1 MLLGTTGQKRKTV
14 VVASARIVV
23 SRDTPDQPP
32 EIGRFVAGKT
42 LPF

>member
-1 MLLGTTGQKRKTV
+1 MSVGTTGQNDKTIVVPVHV
-14 VVASARIVV
+14 VVFG
-23 SRDTPDQPP
+23 DTPDQPP

>member
-1 MLLGTTGQKRKTV
+1 MLVGIRDQNGKTIV
-14 VVASARIVV
+14 VPARIVV
-23 SRDTPDQPP
+23 FGDTPDQPP